1 MQKGKSDKATK
12 FLAEAD
18 GMEAATAPSIHL
30 IFDINVATMAL
41 LFAWWRAVFY
51 EFLCYLIS
59 DGYHF
64 LT

>member
-30 IFDINVATMAL
+30 IFDINVVSMVL

-51 EFLCYLIS
+51 ESLCDLIS
-59 DGYHF
+59 NGYQF
-64 LT
+64 

>member
-18 GMEAATAPSIHL
+18 GIEAATAPSIHL

-41 LFAWWRAVFY
+41 LFAWWRAFFMSSCV
-51 EFLCYLIS
+51 I
-59 DGYHF
+59 
-64 LT
+64 